1 MTPTPTPTMSNRD
14 ARLQKTAAR
23 RVQRVLWVTAAIL
36 LVPAVAMQFTRE
48 VNWGPMDFVV
58 AAVLLAGTGLV
69 YELAVQRIGNRLHR
83 IVGGLA
89 LAGGLLLAWA
99 ELAVGVFH

>member
-1 MTPTPTPTMSNRD
+1 MTTMTGNRE
-14 ARLQKTAAR
+14 ARLQKTAGR
-23 RVQRVLWVTAAIL
+23 RVLRVLCITAGIL
-36 LVPAVAMQFTRE
+36 LVPALAMHFTSE
-48 VNWGPMDFVV
+48 VNWGPLDFVV

-83 IVGGLA
+83 IAGGLA
-89 LAGGLLLAWA
+89 LAGALLLAWA